1 MPHAGTHPDRTGGR
15 RPPLGVLGMAAALAL
30 LLAGCATAP
39 TETAAETDAQ
49 TDTQTDTVSV
59 DTDELR
65 STFEEKASELG
76 LPGAFMLLRTPDE
89 EIVGSYGTAVSG
101 ESVPPTAEQ
110 HLRVGSNTKT
120 WTGTVI
126 LQLAQEGTLS
136 LDDPISAY
144 RPDVP
149 HGEDIT
155 IEQLLAMRS
164 GLYNYTRDRDLNE
177 AMDADPE
184 RVWDPEE
191 LLAVAWAH
199 EPSFAHGQDWEY
211 SNTNTVLLGLVAEQL
226 EGKPLE
232 KIFADRLFAPL
243 GLEDTLLPPRTSH
256 ELPEPTVH
264 GYMFGDNVLT
274 LGTPPAL
281 PERMQEQARSGAIDP
296 VDQTFANPSWC
307 WAAGAGISTAA
318 DLADW
323 VEALT
328 EGDVLDEEFQALRMD
343 SVPAPQEGQTA
354 AGYGLA
360 IARFGDLYGHTGELP
375 GYNTFMGHDP
385 DRDLTLIVWANLAPT
400 PEGLDPATTIART
413 LVDSIYPA
421 ED

>member
-1 MPHAGTHPDRTGGR
+1 M
-15 RPPLGVLGMAAALAL
+15 
-30 LLAGCATAP
+30 
-39 TETAAETDAQ
+39 DA
-49 TDTQTDTVSV
+49 DDV
-59 DTDELR
+59 R
-65 STFEEKASELG
+65 STFEETASELG
-76 LPGAFMLLRTPDE
+76 VPGAFMLLRTPEGEVID
-89 EIVGSYGTAVSG
+89 SYGTAISG

-126 LQLAQEGTLS
+126 LQLAQEGALS
-136 LDDPISAY
+136 LDDPIATY

-164 GLYNYTRDRDLNE
+164 GLYNYTRDRDLNA

-199 EPSFAHGQDWEY
+199 EPSFAPGQDWEY

-232 KIFADRLFAPL
+232 EIFAERLFTPL

-256 ELPEPTVH
+256 ELPEPAVH
-264 GYMFGDNVLT
+264 GYMFGNNILT

-281 PERMQEQARSGAIDP
+281 PQRMQEQARSGAIDP
-296 VDQTFANPSWC
+296 VEQTFDNPSWG

-328 EGDVLDEEFQALRMD
+328 EGELLDEEFQTLRMD

-354 AGYGLA
+354 AAYGLA

-385 DRDLTLIVWANLAPT
+385 ERDLTLVVWANLAPT

-413 LVDSIYPA
+413 LVESIYPA